1 MAVEPF
7 RKPRGQDAKA
17 AAQHVQSQ
25 LLGERVGDLL
35 GQAREQRGESL
46 ADVGKSLRIRQ
57 PYLEAIERGDH
68 DALPGLTYA
77 IGFVRA
83 YAAYLE
89 LDVPDMVR
97 RYKEEAGTQGAG
109 ADLHFPTPLPEGRI
123 PTRAILVLALLLT
136 ALAYVGWWWFTTEDR
151 KIADLIPALPSSI
164 SNLLEEPAMP
174 AQPATQPQPDAQP
187 SVSEPEASDTP
198 ASSGMD
204 TVPAE
209 PAGSS
214 TAATQP
220 ATGLPA
226 SATPPVVSPAP
237 VTVPTAQ
244 APAASVSA
252 AAPATVTPAPAASA
266 PVPAPA
272 VPAPVAAPSSAANTA
287 AQGAATSAAPAPQRT
302 APTSTLAPSPVQD
315 TATVSEEAESDTAP
329 PDPEPIAPA
338 SGQIATAPVVEA
350 PAAPAPAA
358 SSRRVFGAENSG
370 SRIEVTAT
378 GDAWVEFR
386 DAAGQ
391 LVFTRVLREGDV
403 YHVPNQP
410 GLRLQTGNAGA
421 LSFKV
426 DGAVMP
432 SIGPSG
438 SVRRNVL
445 IEPGALQSAGTE
457 TQPAGG
463 N

>member
-25 LLGERVGDLL
+25 LVGERVGDLL

-57 PYLEAIERGDH
+57 PYLEAIEKGDH
-68 DALPGLTYA
+68 EALPGLTYA

-136 ALAYVGWWWFTTEDR
+136 ALAYVGWWWFTAEDR

-174 AQPATQPQPDAQP
+174 AQPAAIPRPVAQP
-187 SVSEPEASDTP
+187 AVSAPEASETP
-198 ASSGMD
+198 APSGMN
-204 TVPAE
+204 TVPAG

-214 TAATQP
+214 MDATQSAAGP
-220 ATGLPA
+220 SDG
-226 SATPPVVSPAP
+226 ATPPAASPAP

-244 APAASVSA
+244 APAAAVSA
-252 AAPATVTPAPAASA
+252 AAPATVTPAPATPASA
-266 PVPAPA
+266 ATPVAPA
-272 VPAPVAAPSSAANTA
+272 AAPASVAGSA
-287 AQGAATSAAPAPQRT
+287 AQGPATSAAPAPQRT
-302 APTSTLAPSPVQD
+302 APAAAPGQD
-315 TATVSEEAESDTAP
+315 AAAVSEESESDTAP
-329 PDPEPIAPA
+329 PDPEPITPA
-338 SGQIATAPVVEA
+338 GQVAAAPVVEA
-350 PAAPAPAA
+350 PAAPTPAT

-403 YHVPNQP
+403 FHVPNQP

-426 DGAVMP
+426 DGAVLP
-432 SIGPSG
+432 PIGPAG

-445 IEPGALQSAGTE
+445 IEPGALQSAGSE
-457 TQPAGG
+457 TQPSASG